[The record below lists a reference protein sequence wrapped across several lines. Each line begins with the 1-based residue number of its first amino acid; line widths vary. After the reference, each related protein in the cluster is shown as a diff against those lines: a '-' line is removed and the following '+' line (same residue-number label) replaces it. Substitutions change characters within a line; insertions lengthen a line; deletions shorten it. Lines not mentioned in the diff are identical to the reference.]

1 MEFTMKT
8 IAISPVVRGV
18 GEGSEKSFLRI
29 RRRWS
34 TLLLIG
40 TTAGILTGLSGLI
53 LAGASLLRFI
63 SPFSGLGIL
72 GTVLLISTFPV
83 LIFQAHCLE
92 RLEDANRAERV
103 ASYRRLVY
111 GDETSSVD

>member
-1 MEFTMKT
+1 MKT
-8 IAISPVVRGV
+8 RAILPTVPGV
-18 GEGSEKSFLRI
+18 GEGLEKSFLRI

-40 TTAGILTGLSGLI
+40 TTMGILTGLSGLI

-72 GTVLLISTFPV
+72 GTVLLVTTFPI

-92 RLEDANRAERV
+92 RIEDANRAERV

-111 GDETSSVD
+111 GEETAPVD